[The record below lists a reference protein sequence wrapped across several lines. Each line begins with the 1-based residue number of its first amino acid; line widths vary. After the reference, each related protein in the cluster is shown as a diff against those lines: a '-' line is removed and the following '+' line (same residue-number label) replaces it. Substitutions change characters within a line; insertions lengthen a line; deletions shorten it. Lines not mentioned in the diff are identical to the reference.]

1 MNSLV
6 WYGLKNGTDLWQVV
20 DAGVAQLLK
29 NLIAK
34 EHNEW
39 LDKDENYGLL
49 IIYGFV
55 MRKSLLHLNAVYL

>member
-1 MNSLV
+1 MNGLV

-39 LDKDENYGLL
+39 LDKDENADLW
-49 IIYGFV
+49 FCHE
-55 MRKSLLHLNAVYL
+55 KSLLHLNAVYL